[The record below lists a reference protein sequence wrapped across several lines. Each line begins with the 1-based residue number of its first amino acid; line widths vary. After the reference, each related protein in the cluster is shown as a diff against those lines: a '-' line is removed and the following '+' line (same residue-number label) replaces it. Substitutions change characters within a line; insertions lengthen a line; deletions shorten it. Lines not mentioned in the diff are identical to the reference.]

1 MCCET
6 HGCRQEGRPGRKL
19 TKANIRAF
27 SANLSKSG
35 RSHLQGHTF
44 AVNETNA
51 RKVRKIEAL
60 IVGVSSSIRAHA
72 RAREEPEET

>member
-1 MCCET
+1 MCCEA

-35 RSHLQGHTF
+35 RSHLEGNTF
-44 AVNETNA
+44 AANETNA
-51 RKVRKIEAL
+51 EKVRKIDAL
-60 IVGVSSSIRAHA
+60 IVGVLHSVRAHA
-72 RAREEPEET
+72 RARGA